1 MTDVG
6 INWFASLFFFFVS
19 FNKQNLLKLSSVKYI
34 YQIYAMHMDFYKV
47 NWKLNLWPLGVKKKG
62 NFLKGEALKL
72 ARIDQKQS
80 KTKQLNKQKYPIQTK
95 KRIFSCHYLSKKFSQ
110 VFCLR
115 FQKKF
120 KIVILKSRSFFF
132 FFFCPF
138 KLKLWNHHVQTRSYV
153 IINKSRSFLKSD
165 PINYIEKLDFYII
178 LYSNSMI

>member
-1 MTDVG
+1 MLESIGLQV
-6 INWFASLFFFFVS
+6 FFFFFVS

-47 NWKLNLWPLGVKKKG
+47 HWKLNSWPLGVKKKG

-80 KTKQLNKQKYPIQTK
+80 KTKQLNKQEYPIQTK

-120 KIVILKSRSFFF
+120 KIVILKSRSF
-132 FFFCPF
+132 
-138 KLKLWNHHVQTRSYV
+138 
-153 IINKSRSFLKSD
+153 LKSD

>member
-6 INWFASLFFFFVS
+6 INWFASLFFVS
-19 FNKQNLLKLSSVKYI
+19 FNKQYLLKLSSVKYI

-47 NWKLNLWPLGVKKKG
+47 NWKLNSWPLGVKKKG
-62 NFLKGEALKL
+62 NFLKEEALKL

-115 FQKKF
+115 CQKKF
-120 KIVILKSRSFFF
+120 KIVILKS
-132 FFFCPF
+132 
-138 KLKLWNHHVQTRSYV
+138 H
-153 IINKSRSFLKSD
+153 SFLKSD
-165 PINYIEKLDFYII
+165 PISYIEKLDFYIV